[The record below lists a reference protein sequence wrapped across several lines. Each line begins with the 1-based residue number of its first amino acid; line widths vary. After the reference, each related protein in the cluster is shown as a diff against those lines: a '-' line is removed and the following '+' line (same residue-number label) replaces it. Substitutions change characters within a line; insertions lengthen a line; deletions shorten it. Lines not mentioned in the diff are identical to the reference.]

1 MYTSGLF
8 KFRAS
13 PIMLAEVQR
22 AAPDIIM
29 ERAMAAVWFE
39 GLQTSSDEMR
49 AQLTRLKTFLTR
61 CMRGEMAMRCDIWR
75 QKCQQ
80 CKRERLKHEGVLT
93 ARVGMYLME
102 HIKSEKGFR
111 LHVWAESCRK
121 DKREMASGR
130 VRGYQIMYIRQVILN
145 RVGGIIRKE
154 SQVLES
160 QKSREVGAVHT
171 EAVKIERRMGAA
183 RMAARTLM
191 RLMRDHL
198 RDCVQSWRTSL
209 RVDKEKALRKILDI
223 YLRMEAARG
232 AQGRGA

>member
-13 PIMLAEVQR
+13 PVMLAEVQR

-39 GLQTSSDEMR
+39 GLQTSSDGMR

-111 LHVWAESCRK
+111 LHVWAERCRK
-121 DKREMASGR
+121 DKRRMTSGH

-145 RVGGIIRKE
+145 RVGGIIREK
-154 SQVLES
+154 S
-160 QKSREVGAVHT
+160 QKPREARAVHT
-171 EAVKIERRMGAA
+171 EAVKKERRMGAA

-191 RLMRDHL
+191 RLTRDHL

-232 AQGRGA
+232 APGGT